1 MAEAEER
8 YGGITGTNAGK
19 ITDCYAY
26 IRSGNGLGDRVAGKN
41 TGSICTSFS
50 ENASDITE
58 LFDANGR
65 LVRKKVREAADA
77 EVLGFD
83 TKYIWN
89 VPGEVT
95 SLFFRE
101 KSWREAPSANDGR
114 KIYTIK
120 DYQSLAA
127 FAAGVARKDER
138 VLNGRFRLTAD
149 IDCGNRKLSPVGE
162 SAQNAFS
169 GEFDGDGFTIRNFRI
184 AQKNIGNAGFF
195 GHLKG
200 TVKNLSLE
208 ISVKG
213 EGNVGGLCGVNE
225 GRISCCGVVA
235 DLYGSGDRLSMG
247 GIAGVNRGTIERS
260 YAADRIRKAL
270 VPIFPI
276 VLLSAGLAIAGVI
289 GFTVIPGDASD
300 QIYAPIEE
308 DRHQIVADDDEDEP
322 TESTGQR
329 TISFR
334 FNQTIHIDPS
344 TGHAY
349 LDFTNPSKSTNKI
362 VVRLEDK
369 SDGGMM
375 AESGAILPG
384 NSLNYL
390 TLTNDG
396 IDRINA
402 GTREGT
408 IVLQAYSMTDDSKAM
423 VDSRLPVDLSIE

>member
-138 VLNGRFRLTAD
+138 ILNGRFRLTAD

-260 YAADRIRKAL
+260 YAADRIRKAF
-270 VPIFPI
+270 VPVFPI
-276 VLLSAGLAIAGVI
+276 AMLSAGVAIAGII
-289 GFTVIPGDASD
+289 GFTVIPGDASG
-300 QIYAPIEE
+300 QIFAPIDE
-308 DRHQIVADDDEDEP
+308 DRHQIVADDETDEP
-322 TESTGQR
+322 TNPGSQ

-349 LDFTNPSKSTNKI
+349 LDFTNPGKSTNKI
-362 VVRLEDK
+362 VVRLED
-369 SDGGMM
+369 SADGSVM
-375 AESGAILPG
+375 AESGAIMPG
-384 NSLNYL
+384 YSLDYL

-402 GTREGT
+402 GTRDGT
-408 IVLQAYSMTDDSKAM
+408 IVLQAYSVADDSKAM
-423 VDSRLPVDLSIE
+423 VDSRLPVVLEIE